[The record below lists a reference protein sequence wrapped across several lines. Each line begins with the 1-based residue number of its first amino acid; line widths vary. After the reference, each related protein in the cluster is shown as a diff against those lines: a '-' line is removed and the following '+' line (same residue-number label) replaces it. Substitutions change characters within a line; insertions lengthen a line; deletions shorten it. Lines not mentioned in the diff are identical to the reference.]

1 MQENN
6 CNYFP
11 NHSSQQ
17 EAIFSEFA
25 VTWNKFIEKIILHTY
40 ILACLLAFYFKR
52 KKTNDNM
59 QKKPAKLLKNRYWYH
74 KKDSKP
80 SFIQWTR
87 IRTSN
92 QESVKGKFEGTM
104 SWKCWVGPVNVSF
117 VELERVDRN
126 LSNSSLGGFE
136 VFAN

>member
-1 MQENN
+1 MQLFSE
-6 CNYFP
+6 
-11 NHSSQQ
+11 SQQ
-17 EAIFSEFA
+17 PARTNIFWICSHMKQVYWKNHITYLHAF
-25 VTWNKFIEKIILHTY
+25 WLFISKE
-40 ILACLLAFYFKR
+40 

-59 QKKPAKLLKNRYWYH
+59 QKKLQNYW
-74 KKDSKP
+74 KTGTDIIRRTQKP